1 MKKLDLPAI
10 FVKDANQIPDI
21 VVHYFES
28 NLFSEKS
35 KIQLSANLISFLI
48 EGKKELFHNNQSQI
62 ISDSEFVLAKSG
74 NCLMTETLSENKK
87 YASLLFF
94 FDDAFII
101 DFQKKYFDIIK
112 LKNVK
117 SENIIPFSVIKYD
130 KFIRD
135 FVSAVC
141 LLLQSE
147 ASVSASFLKLKLEE
161 ILLYLVQK
169 YDGSIVNF
177 FTKSNKIKQNTKLQN
192 IVENNIFSKLSLEEL
207 AFLCHMSLSTFKREF
222 IKIYQLSPSRWF
234 QNKRLEK
241 SAQLLTQEK
250 ERPSDIYLTV
260 GYESLSSFTQSFKQK
275 FGKTPKKYQLEY
287 F

>member
-74 NCLMTETLSENKK
+74 NCLMTETLSVNKK

-94 FDDAFII
+94 FDDAFFI

-112 LKNVK
+112 LENIK

-147 ASVSASFLKLKLEE
+147 ASVSASLLKLKLEE

-169 YDGSIVNF
+169 YHGSIVNF
-177 FTKSNKIKQNTKLQN
+177 FTVQSKIKQNTKLQN

-234 QNKRLEK
+234 QDKRLEK

>member
-28 NLFSEKS
+28 NLFVEKS

-74 NCLMTETLSENKK
+74 NCLMTETLSVNKK

-112 LKNVK
+112 IKNIK

-141 LLLQSE
+141 LMLQSE
-147 ASVSASFLKLKLEE
+147 VSVSASFLKLKLEE

-207 AFLCHMSLSTFKREF
+207 AFLCHMSLSTFKRSF
-222 IKIYQLSPSRWF
+222 IKIYKVAPSRWF
-234 QNKRLEK
+234 QNKRLEH
-241 SAQLLTQEK
+241 SAHLLSHNK
-250 ERPSDIYLTV
+250 ERPSDIYSSA
-260 GYESLSSFTQSFKQK
+260 GYESLSSFTKSFKQK
-275 FGKTPKKYQLEY
+275 FGKTPKSYQRD
-287 F
+287 FA

>member
-141 LLLQSE
+141 LMLQSE
-147 ASVSASFLKLKLEE
+147 PPVSASFLKLKLEE

-234 QNKRLEK
+234 QDKRLEK

>member
-1 MKKLDLPAI
+1 
-10 FVKDANQIPDI
+10 
-21 VVHYFES
+21 VHYFES

-74 NCLMTETLSENKK
+74 NCLMTETLSVNKK

-147 ASVSASFLKLKLEE
+147 ASVSASLLKLKLEE

-234 QNKRLEK
+234 QDKRLEK